1 MEQDNEYNM
10 NNISIGKRLGKG
22 SFGEVFSGTLSDG
35 RKIAIKRVSQKNLEK
50 AKGGYLFKAFF
61 RELECM
67 KKCNCENSVIL
78 YNDFKSN
85 NNFNIIMELCD
96 GDLDHELRKRPEG
109 FKVEEV
115 RYIMSQLNNAFKK
128 MVENNIIHRDLKLQ
142 NILIKYIDEEKT
154 KFIPKLSDYGFSKI
168 VTEKYTGTVLG
179 TPATMAPEIMNKQ
192 EYNNKVD
199 LWSIGVLLYQL
210 HFNEYPY
217 KGKIQEIKK
226 NIRNKVPYKQPE
238 DYFLRD
244 LINKLLVENPIY
256 RLSWEEY
263 FQHPFFMS
271 EEKRNEILNKINNNE
286 NDLKKE
292 VDVVYIDKEKK
303 YIYQKDF
310 DTGFKS
316 DMYKCV
322 IAKDA
327 EKKKLVFIKI
337 YNNEFVNSHQHV
349 FKNEFNLYRTF
360 DKNNNV
366 LQLKK
371 IIKEKETY
379 LIFHYVDC
387 EILSNYIIHHGF
399 DEKEFQIFNNELYE
413 NVFNYSQIYFKPF
426 IFLSLFS
433 FAITK
438 EGKPILFD
446 MGLHKLLLSSE
457 EVLNYYL
464 PNKSEIVD
472 SLYPVKTNI
481 MNYGITLLK
490 CFYENNMKLGIEG
503 NEIILPTNKTLSNNF
518 KKFLSKC
525 LIKNILKRSTWT
537 ELKNEEFM
545 NNITDDSDSDED
557 ANKID
562 GEFESLISDKKLKGI
577 LRSLD
582 KKYELI
588 NNYYD
593 SIEIKINSP
602 YIEEMEKFLIL
613 ILFEQLI
620 LSKILNQE
628 ENSKYND
635 MTKEISFI
643 DIIKAEAHEL
653 RINFASPALKYM
665 KIFSNNIEN
674 ESIKEF
680 IPKLNKHILKLKEV
694 LKKVH
699 SITQSK
705 YFKSDYRDF
714 LKEFSDLMRNGIV
727 KLRDY
732 FLTLT
737 KEANND
743 YLNKNYKNA
752 ELKAPIAEYLSE
764 IILFLVMSIIDIEKE
779 KICFNKKDLLKQF
792 KEIFEKEN
800 EDNVEVSCIK
810 FAKEKDKYIL
820 VSFLGI
826 LFRYLINSY
835 DINQIN
841 IKSNKDSLSKLLESY
856 QKLMKTLVDIN

>member
-1 MEQDNEYNM
+1 
-10 NNISIGKRLGKG
+10 
-22 SFGEVFSGTLSDG
+22 
-35 RKIAIKRVSQKNLEK
+35 
-50 AKGGYLFKAFF
+50 
-61 RELECM
+61 
-67 KKCNCENSVIL
+67 
-78 YNDFKSN
+78 
-85 NNFNIIMELCD
+85 
-96 GDLDHELRKRPEG
+96 
-109 FKVEEV
+109 
-115 RYIMSQLNNAFKK
+115 
-128 MVENNIIHRDLKLQ
+128 
-142 NILIKYIDEEKT
+142 
-154 KFIPKLSDYGFSKI
+154 
-168 VTEKYTGTVLG
+168 
-179 TPATMAPEIMNKQ
+179 
-192 EYNNKVD
+192 
-199 LWSIGVLLYQL
+199 
-210 HFNEYPY
+210 
-217 KGKIQEIKK
+217 
-226 NIRNKVPYKQPE
+226 
-238 DYFLRD
+238 
-244 LINKLLVENPIY
+244 
-256 RLSWEEY
+256 
-263 FQHPFFMS
+263 MS

-337 YNNEFVNSHQHV
+337 YINEFVNSHQHV

-714 LKEFSDLMRNGIV
+714 IKEFSDLMRNGIV

-826 LFRYLINSY
+826 LFRHLINSC

>member
-1 MEQDNEYNM
+1 M
-10 NNISIGKRLGKG
+10 
-22 SFGEVFSGTLSDG
+22 
-35 RKIAIKRVSQKNLEK
+35 
-50 AKGGYLFKAFF
+50 
-61 RELECM
+61 
-67 KKCNCENSVIL
+67 
-78 YNDFKSN
+78 
-85 NNFNIIMELCD
+85 
-96 GDLDHELRKRPEG
+96 
-109 FKVEEV
+109 
-115 RYIMSQLNNAFKK
+115 
-128 MVENNIIHRDLKLQ
+128 
-142 NILIKYIDEEKT
+142 
-154 KFIPKLSDYGFSKI
+154 
-168 VTEKYTGTVLG
+168 
-179 TPATMAPEIMNKQ
+179 
-192 EYNNKVD
+192 
-199 LWSIGVLLYQL
+199 
-210 HFNEYPY
+210 
-217 KGKIQEIKK
+217 
-226 NIRNKVPYKQPE
+226 
-238 DYFLRD
+238 
-244 LINKLLVENPIY
+244 
-256 RLSWEEY
+256 
-263 FQHPFFMS
+263 
-271 EEKRNEILNKINNNE
+271 
-286 NDLKKE
+286 
-292 VDVVYIDKEKK
+292 
-303 YIYQKDF
+303 
-310 DTGFKS
+310 
-316 DMYKCV
+316 
-322 IAKDA
+322 
-327 EKKKLVFIKI
+327 
-337 YNNEFVNSHQHV
+337 
-349 FKNEFNLYRTF
+349 
-360 DKNNNV
+360 
-366 LQLKK
+366 
-371 IIKEKETY
+371 
-379 LIFHYVDC
+379 IFHYVDC

-764 IILFLVMSIIDIEKE
+764 IILFLVMCIKNIEKE

-826 LFRYLINSY
+826 LFRHLINSC